1 MKLPPPTMNTI
12 TITPAGP
19 AQHGLLFRLLQLY
32 YFEASHWSD
41 EDILPSGLYDAS
53 EEGVRSYLLGG
64 DDYALLAWVDGH
76 PAGFA
81 LVEAAQGVPPARYE
95 LADMFVLPKYRGRGV
110 AEALL
115 AQTMLPSPAPW
126 LVAVFKRDAAA
137 LRYWQKRFAQWPA
150 KSVQAQ
156 ADRADSPFHL
166 FVVSALA
173 PADA

>member
-1 MKLPPPTMNTI
+1 MAK
-12 TITPAGP
+12 
-19 AQHGLLFRLLQLY
+19 
-32 YFEASHWSD
+32 
-41 EDILPSGLYDAS
+41 
-53 EEGVRSYLLGG
+53 
-64 DDYALLAWVDGH
+64 
-76 PAGFA
+76 
-81 LVEAAQGVPPARYE
+81 
-95 LADMFVLPKYRGRGV
+95 
-110 AEALL
+110 ALL
-115 AQTMLPSPAPW
+115 AQTMLLSPAPW